1 MIDDN
6 LIYLYEYVDIYIK
19 TEYYRLKSFSDII
32 RLSIIYAFSLLCF
45 DLFYGKAIQIL
56 LLELYVTV

>member
-45 DLFYGKAIQIL
+45 DLLYSKAIQIL
-56 LLELYVTV
+56 LLELYVR